1 MDKLNSILELNVD
14 ELVEQ
19 ILNNK
24 NDSTGR
30 KEESLLIAQVM
41 IKLMDKINN
50 LTKELHR
57 ASESSSKYAKGLNR
71 LTAILIIIALL
82 SIIIN
87 LL

>member
-30 KEESLLIAQVM
+30 KEESAFSHL
-41 IKLMDKINN
+41 K
-50 LTKELHR
+50 T
-57 ASESSSKYAKGLNR
+57 
-71 LTAILIIIALL
+71 
-82 SIIIN
+82 
-87 LL
+87 